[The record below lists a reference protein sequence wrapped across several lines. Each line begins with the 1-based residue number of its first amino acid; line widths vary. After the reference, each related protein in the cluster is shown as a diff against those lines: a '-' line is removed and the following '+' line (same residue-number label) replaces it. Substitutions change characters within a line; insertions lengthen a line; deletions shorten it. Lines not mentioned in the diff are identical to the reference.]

1 MTVPT
6 GKRPRRWW
14 LLALGLLIVSVAGY
28 SQFMSFSL
36 RGQGTETAAEKS
48 APRHVVCFGFVDL
61 ENGVTKLHPTQP
73 GRVAEVLVREG
84 ESVAAGA
91 VLMRMV
97 DDVPRARADQARIG
111 METAQRDLDY
121 ARTTLP
127 KKHALE
133 LQMQGDAVNLAKA
146 MLTVKKLA
154 YDHKRD
160 LATSKAIVSSTD
172 VAMAKEE
179 WEAAQLQVQQEE
191 NKVKLLQMQDPN
203 EEIRRLESLVG
214 ERTALHK
221 QALADLADYTI
232 RAPKAGTVLRITCGP
247 GDPLGPTS
255 RQPAIEFA
263 GDGPRFVRAEVE
275 QAFAGSVKPGL
286 PVTIEDGTNA
296 GGKWTG
302 RVERVGDFFTH
313 KRSIVQEPDQF
324 NDVKTLECI
333 IALDPNQAPLKINQR
348 VLVTIQTATR

>member
-6 GKRPRRWW
+6 GKRATRWW

-36 RGQGTETAAEKS
+36 RGQGTDSAADRS

-61 ENGVTKLHPTQP
+61 EHGITKLDPTQP

-84 ESVAAGA
+84 ESVPAGA
-91 VLMRMV
+91 VLLRMV

-111 METAQRDLDY
+111 METAQRDLEY
-121 ARTTLP
+121 ARSTLP
-127 KKHALE
+127 KKHELE
-133 LQMQGDAVNLAKA
+133 LQMQTDGVRQAKGLVSA
-146 MLTVKKLA
+146 KKLA
-154 YDHKRD
+154 YEHKREIS
-160 LATSKAIVSSTD
+160 ATKAIVSPTD
-172 VAMAKEE
+172 VALAKEE
-179 WEAAQLQVQQEE
+179 WDAAQLQVQQEE
-191 NKVKLLQMQDPN
+191 NKLKLLQMQDPN
-203 EEIRRLESLVG
+203 EEIRRLEALVG

-247 GDPLGPTS
+247 GDPFGPTS
-255 RQPAIEFA
+255 RQHAIEFA
-263 GDGPRFVRAEVE
+263 GDGPRLVRAEVE
-275 QAFAGSVKPGL
+275 QAFASQVKPGQT
-286 PVTIEDGTNA
+286 VTIEDGTNT

-302 RVERVGDFFTH
+302 RVERIGDYFTH

-333 IALDPNQAPLKINQR
+333 IALDPGQPPLKINQR
-348 VLVTIQTATR
+348 VLVTIQTPGR